1 MTNNNSSQIIRSAV
15 LFLLFLT
22 FFMQEAF
29 AAHSDVTKLTF
40 STSSHPA
47 VINYYEPLIV
57 KAYEKLGIQIELLH
71 INEERSLRLL
81 ETGQL
86 DGDIIRTESV
96 LKGFQ
101 SFIPVY
107 MLGDAKVYLV
117 CQSKMACD
125 KSILH
130 QKKWILGSVAGSTYF
145 EEFLGHSEINLLKY
159 TDYSLLK
166 ESYNKKRIDA
176 YIDVINNH
184 YPTSE
189 LPKSAGTYHL
199 GTIYGYHILN
209 KKHSHL
215 AKDVI
220 KVLRELQTIAEVE
233 TSRANI
239 HELTTEQ
246 PPQENQ
252 ANTSKSGD

>member
-1 MTNNNSSQIIRSAV
+1 MTNSNFSQIIRSAALF
-15 LFLLFLT
+15 LFLLPFSL
-22 FFMQEAF
+22 QEAF
-29 AAHSDVTKLTF
+29 ATHSDITKLTF

-57 KAYEKLGIQIELLH
+57 NAYAKLGIQIELLH

-96 LKGFQ
+96 LKNFQ

-107 MLGDAKVYLV
+107 MLGDAKVYLI
-117 CQSKMACD
+117 CQSQMICD
-125 KSILH
+125 KSILN
-130 QKKWILGSVAGSTYF
+130 QKKWILGSVAGTTYF

-184 YPTSE
+184 YSTSE
-189 LPKSAGTYHL
+189 LPQSAGAYHL

-220 KVLRELQTIAEVE
+220 RILRELQM
-233 TSRANI
+233 
-239 HELTTEQ
+239 
-246 PPQENQ
+246 PPEEEPSLV
-252 ANTSKSGD
+252 NTSKQTANSSQKNENNPANSGE